1 MKRITLKQ
9 IIASTNAPASLVRA
23 VIRQSGGLESFTEK
37 APDIARYGA
46 SGGFYGWIYYT
57 ETTAFARKNRAGILE
72 LARSFAQD
80 IGDGDEYQLI
90 AGFQCLRSLQLTTG
104 DVARAVHT
112 GKHEDVQQIYNALAW
127 FALEEV
133 ARSFDYLTE
142 AA

>member
-1 MKRITLKQ
+1 MKITQQK
-9 IIASTNAPASLVRA
+9 IIDNTNAPASLVRA
-23 VIRQSGGLESFTEK
+23 VIRQSGGLESFTES
-37 APDIARYGA
+37 AADIARHGA
-46 SGGFYGWIYYT
+46 SGGFGGWIYYT
-57 ETTAFARKNRAGILE
+57 ETTAFTRRQKANILE

-90 AGFQCLRSLQLTTG
+90 AGFQCLRDLQITAG

-133 ARSFDYLTE
+133 ARSFEYLTE
-142 AA
+142 AAA